1 MAEVLHADHVL
12 MPTAVLQY
20 GGALVYAP
28 EELRADH
35 MTVLAA
41 MPELCADHEFV
52 LAAVQLDGNAL
63 GQRRR
68 ASLSEDA
75 SVHEGCWRD
84 LRSQRAAYHHVPT
97 AAATAENYRG
107 KVVKHVVS
115 TVPADFDD
123 QQRQS
128 MRGAGVISGLDMLRI
143 ILEPTAAAIAYGLD
157 KQTGQNIL
165 VSLDVSLLTIDKGV
179 FEAVATNGDTHS
191 GGEDFDQRVV
201 QPLGG
206 RVSPRGMLA

>member
-1 MAEVLHADHVL
+1 VW
-12 MPTAVLQY
+12 
-20 GGALVYAP
+20 
-28 EELRADH
+28 
-35 MTVLAA
+35 
-41 MPELCADHEFV
+41 C
-52 LAAVQLDGNAL
+52 
-63 GQRRR
+63 
-68 ASLSEDA
+68 SLSEGT

-84 LRSQRAAYHHVPT
+84 LRSQRAAYHHEPT

-157 KQTGQNIL
+157 KQTGQDIL

-201 QPLGG
+201 QRLCSPVALK
-206 RVSPRGMLA
+206 VSALRPWTPGSAPITRSCWRPGSRLEKH